1 MRLAHSCSARIPG
14 SIALSRYPLP
24 MHDLNDRLVLLTGA
38 AGGIGRALARAFA
51 TAGARLALVDRDEAG
66 LAALA
71 DALPGTTQ
79 VSLHPL
85 DLAEFSAFDGLL
97 ADVVSAHGRVDVLVN
112 NAGLTV
118 HGTFADHTEADLDR
132 VLDVDLRAPVQLTR
146 VALPH
151 LRQADRA
158 HIVLV
163 SSMAGGLAFPFQ
175 SAYST
180 AKFGLRGF
188 GAALRVELA
197 PDRIGVT
204 TVMPGTIATELL
216 ANATSHDDVTSTRL
230 AAMMQRHGSNPDR
243 VASAVLRGMRRNRGT
258 VRVGWDSHMVGFV
271 SWIAPPLMPALL
283 RLAFRRE
290 MLGEVRDR

>member
-1 MRLAHSCSARIPG
+1 
-14 SIALSRYPLP
+14 

-51 TAGARLALVDRDEAG
+51 AAGARLALVDRDEAG

-71 DALPGTTQ
+71 NALPGTTQ
-79 VSLHPL
+79 VSLHRL
-85 DLAEFSAFDGLL
+85 DLADYSAFDGLL
-97 ADVVSAHGRVDVLVN
+97 ADVVAAHGRVDVLVN

-118 HGTFADHTEADLDR
+118 HGTFADHTAADLDR
-132 VLDVDLRAPVQLTR
+132 VLDVDLRAPVHLTR

-151 LRQADRA
+151 LLRADRA

-180 AKFGLRGF
+180 AKYGLRGF
-188 GAALRVELA
+188 GASLRIELA
-197 PDRIGVT
+197 AQGIGVT
-204 TVMPGTIATELL
+204 TVMPGAIATDLL
-216 ANATSHDDVTSTRL
+216 ANATSHDDITSTRL
-230 AAMMQRHGSNPDR
+230 SRYGASPDR
-243 VASAVLRGMRRNRGT
+243 VASAVLRAMRRNRGT

-271 SWIAPPLMPALL
+271 SWIAPPLMPAVL

-290 MLGEVRDR
+290 MLGELRNR